1 MMHTIIKELLD
12 YEYLPENELEIL
24 LQSIEQI
31 SSDQIADFY
40 KTCVRQNVTHLA
52 AFSQIKE
59 TDFDSWEFDDQWEIM
74 QHLADLIK
82 YECGNFILIPSFLK
96 KEPIILL
103 AFVQVYFDTTEE
115 EKEIFKQVINENGL
129 DKDYEFIIDTFQ
141 YDDGSVAGIIA
152 DQSIKELRDY
162 QIESVKAYYNS
173 PKEIFLHDQAICSIP
188 EKFMNDFSFILEL
201 ISINPEIILSL
212 EDKWKENT
220 EICQIALAQNGMLL
234 QFLPDKIKD
243 NKDLAVTAISQNPKA
258 VEFISDNLTYEV
270 PFIKKVINH
279 NQAVLEYCNPRMK
292 HLYQNR

>member
-1 MMHTIIKELLD
+1 MHAIIKELL
-12 YEYLPENELEIL
+12 EYQDFTESKLEIL

-31 SSDQIADFY
+31 PSDQIADFY
-40 KTCVRQNVTHLA
+40 KTCVRQNVNHLA

-59 TDFDSWEFDDQWEIM
+59 SDFDSWDFDDQWEIM
-74 QHLADLIK
+74 QHLADIIK
-82 YECGNFILIPSFLK
+82 HECGNFILIPSFLK

-103 AFVQVYFDTTEE
+103 AFVQVYFDTTDE

-201 ISINPEIILSL
+201 ISINPEIIFSL
-212 EDKWKENT
+212 EDKWKKNT
-220 EICQIALAQNGMLL
+220 ELCESVLSKDGLL
-234 QFLPDKIKD
+234 LDFLPDKIKD
-243 NKDLAVTAISQNPKA
+243 DEDLAAIAISQNPKA
-258 VEFISDNLTYEV
+258 VQFISDNLTNKV
-270 PFIKKVINH
+270 PFIKRVINT
-279 NQAVLEYCNPRMK
+279 NPEVLEYCIPGMK
-292 HLYQNR
+292 HLFNDS

>member
-1 MMHTIIKELLD
+1 MHTIIKELL
-12 YEYLPENELEIL
+12 EYQDFNESKLEIL

-31 SSDQIADFY
+31 PSDQIADFY
-40 KTCVRQNVTHLA
+40 KTCVRQNVNHLA

-59 TDFDSWEFDDQWEIM
+59 SDFDSWDFDDQWEIM
-74 QHLADLIK
+74 QHLADIIK
-82 YECGNFILIPSFLK
+82 HECGNFILIPSFLK

-103 AFVQVYFDTTEE
+103 AFVQVYFDTTDEE
-115 EKEIFKQVINENGL
+115 IEIFKQVINENGL

-201 ISINPEIILSL
+201 ISINPEIIFSL
-212 EDKWKENT
+212 EDKWKKNT
-220 EICQIALAQNGMLL
+220 ELCESVLSKDGLL
-234 QFLPDKIKD
+234 LDFLPDKIKD
-243 NKDLAVTAISQNPKA
+243 DEDLAAIAISQNPKA
-258 VEFISDNLTYEV
+258 VLFISDNLTNKV
-270 PFIKKVINH
+270 PFIKRVINT
-279 NQAVLEYCNPRMK
+279 NPEVLEYCIPGMK
-292 HLYQNR
+292 HLFNNS

>member
-1 MMHTIIKELLD
+1 MHTIIKELL
-12 YEYLPENELEIL
+12 EYQDFPESKLEIL

-31 SSDQIADFY
+31 PSDQIADFY
-40 KTCVRQNVTHLA
+40 KTCVRQNVNHLA

-59 TDFDSWEFDDQWEIM
+59 SDFDSWDFDDQWEIM
-74 QHLADLIK
+74 QHLADIIK
-82 YECGNFILIPSFLK
+82 HECGNFILIPSFLK

-103 AFVQVYFDTTEE
+103 AFVQVYFDTTDE

-201 ISINPEIILSL
+201 ISINPKIIFSL
-212 EDKWKENT
+212 EDKWKKNT
-220 EICQIALAQNGMLL
+220 ELCESVLSKDGLL
-234 QFLPDKIKD
+234 LDFLPDKIKD
-243 NKDLAVTAISQNPKA
+243 DEDLAAIAISQNPKA
-258 VEFISDNLTYEV
+258 VQFISDNLTNKV
-270 PFIKKVINH
+270 PFIKRVINT
-279 NQAVLEYCNPRMK
+279 NPEVLEYCIPGMK
-292 HLYQNR
+292 HLFNNS

>member
-1 MMHTIIKELLD
+1 MHAIIKELL
-12 YEYLPENELEIL
+12 EYQDFTESKLEIL

-31 SSDQIADFY
+31 PSDQIADFY
-40 KTCVRQNVTHLA
+40 KTCVRQNVNHLA

-59 TDFDSWEFDDQWEIM
+59 SDFDSWDFDDQWEIM
-74 QHLADLIK
+74 QHLADIIK
-82 YECGNFILIPSFLK
+82 HECGNFILIPSFLK

-103 AFVQVYFDTTEE
+103 AFVQVYFDTTDE

-201 ISINPEIILSL
+201 ISINPEIIFSL
-212 EDKWKENT
+212 EDKWKKNT
-220 EICQIALAQNGMLL
+220 ELCESVLSKDGLL
-234 QFLPDKIKD
+234 LDFLPDKIKD
-243 NKDLAVTAISQNPKA
+243 DEDLAAIAISQNPKA
-258 VEFISDNLTYEV
+258 VQFISDNLTNKV
-270 PFIKKVINH
+270 PFIKRVINT
-279 NQAVLEYCNPRMK
+279 NPEVLEYCIPGMK
-292 HLYQNR
+292 HLFNNS

>member
-1 MMHTIIKELLD
+1 MHTIIKELL
-12 YEYLPENELEIL
+12 EYQDFTESKLEIL

-31 SSDQIADFY
+31 PSDQIADFY
-40 KTCVRQNVTHLA
+40 KTCVRQNVNHLA

-59 TDFDSWEFDDQWEIM
+59 SDFDSWDFDDQWEIM
-74 QHLADLIK
+74 QHLADIIK
-82 YECGNFILIPSFLK
+82 HECGNFILIPSFLK

-103 AFVQVYFDTTEE
+103 AFVQVYFDTTDEE
-115 EKEIFKQVINENGL
+115 IEIFKQVINENGL

-201 ISINPEIILSL
+201 ISINPEIIFSL
-212 EDKWKENT
+212 EDKWKKNT
-220 EICQIALAQNGMLL
+220 ELCESVLSKDGLL
-234 QFLPDKIKD
+234 LDFLPDKIKD
-243 NKDLAVTAISQNPKA
+243 DEDLAAIAISQNPKA
-258 VEFISDNLTYEV
+258 VLFISDNLTNKV
-270 PFIKKVINH
+270 PFIKRVINT
-279 NQAVLEYCNPRMK
+279 NPEVLEYCIPGMK
-292 HLYQNR
+292 HLFNNS

>member
-1 MMHTIIKELLD
+1 MHTIIKELL
-12 YEYLPENELEIL
+12 EYQDFPESKLEIL

-31 SSDQIADFY
+31 PSDQIADFY
-40 KTCVRQNVTHLA
+40 KTCVRQNVNHLA

-59 TDFDSWEFDDQWEIM
+59 SDFDSWDFDDQWEIM
-74 QHLADLIK
+74 QHLADIIK
-82 YECGNFILIPSFLK
+82 HECGNFILIPSFLK

-103 AFVQVYFDTTEE
+103 AFVQVYFDTTDE

-201 ISINPEIILSL
+201 ISINPKIIFSL
-212 EDKWKENT
+212 EDKWKKNT
-220 EICQIALAQNGMLL
+220 ELCESVLSKDGLL
-234 QFLPDKIKD
+234 LDFLPDKIKD
-243 NKDLAVTAISQNPKA
+243 DEDLAAIAISQNPKA
-258 VEFISDNLTYEV
+258 VLFISDNLTNKV
-270 PFIKKVINH
+270 PFIKRVINT
-279 NQAVLEYCNPRMK
+279 NPKVLEYCIPGMK
-292 HLYQNR
+292 HLFNNS

>member
-1 MMHTIIKELLD
+1 MHTIIKELL
-12 YEYLPENELEIL
+12 EYQDFNESKLEIL

-31 SSDQIADFY
+31 PSDQIADFY
-40 KTCVRQNVTHLA
+40 KTCVRQNVNHLA

-59 TDFDSWEFDDQWEIM
+59 SDFDSWDFDDQWEIM
-74 QHLADLIK
+74 QHLADIIK
-82 YECGNFILIPSFLK
+82 HECGNFILIPSFLK

-103 AFVQVYFDTTEE
+103 AFVQVYFDTTDE

-201 ISINPEIILSL
+201 IAIDPKIILSL
-212 EDKWKENT
+212 EDKWKKNT
-220 EICQIALAQNGMLL
+220 ELCESVLSKDGLL
-234 QFLPDKIKD
+234 LDFLPDKIKD
-243 NKDLAVTAISQNPKA
+243 DEDLAAIAISQNPKA
-258 VEFISDNLTYEV
+258 VQFISDNLTNKV
-270 PFIKKVINH
+270 PFIKRVINT
-279 NQAVLEYCNPRMK
+279 NPEVLEYCIPGMK
-292 HLYQNR
+292 HLFNNS

>member
-1 MMHTIIKELLD
+1 MHTIIKELL
-12 YEYLPENELEIL
+12 EYQDFPESKLETL

-31 SSDQIADFY
+31 PSDQIADFY
-40 KTCVRQNVTHLA
+40 KTCVRQNVNHLA

-59 TDFDSWEFDDQWEIM
+59 SDFDSWDFDDQWEIM
-74 QHLADLIK
+74 QHLADIIK
-82 YECGNFILIPSFLK
+82 HECGNFILIPSFLK
-96 KEPIILL
+96 KEPIVLL
-103 AFVQVYFDTTEE
+103 AFVQVYFDTTDE

-201 ISINPEIILSL
+201 ISINPKIIFSL
-212 EDKWKENT
+212 EDKWKKNT
-220 EICQIALAQNGMLL
+220 ELCESVLSKDGLL
-234 QFLPDKIKD
+234 LDFLPDKIKD
-243 NKDLAVTAISQNPKA
+243 DEDLAAIAISQNPKA
-258 VEFISDNLTYEV
+258 VLFISDNLTNKV
-270 PFIKKVINH
+270 PFIKRVINT
-279 NQAVLEYCNPRMK
+279 NPEVLEYCIPGMK
-292 HLYQNR
+292 HLFNNS

>member
-1 MMHTIIKELLD
+1 MHTIIKELL
-12 YEYLPENELEIL
+12 EYQDFPESKLEIL

-31 SSDQIADFY
+31 PSDQIADFY
-40 KTCVRQNVTHLA
+40 KTCVRQNVNHLA

-59 TDFDSWEFDDQWEIM
+59 SDFDSWDFDDQWEIM
-74 QHLADLIK
+74 QHLADIIK
-82 YECGNFILIPSFLK
+82 HECGNFILIPSFLK

-103 AFVQVYFDTTEE
+103 AFVQVYFDTTDE

-129 DKDYEFIIDTFQ
+129 DKDYEFIIDTFR

-152 DQSIKELRDY
+152 DQNIKELRDY

-173 PKEIFLHDQAICSIP
+173 PNEILLHDQVICTIP
-188 EKFMNDFSFILEL
+188 EKFMNDCSFILEL

-243 NKDLAVTAISQNPKA
+243 NKDLAVSAISQNPKA

-292 HLYQNR
+292 HLYQNI

>member
-1 MMHTIIKELLD
+1 MHTIIKELLD
-12 YEYLPENELEIL
+12 YEYFPESKLEIL

-31 SSDQIADFY
+31 PSDQIADFY

-59 TDFDSWEFDDQWEIM
+59 SDFDSWDFDDQWEIM

-103 AFVQVYFDTTEE
+103 AFVQVYFDTTDE

-129 DKDYEFIIDTFQ
+129 DKDYEFIIETFQ

-152 DQSIKELRDY
+152 DQSIKESRDY

-173 PKEIFLHDQAICSIP
+173 PNEILLHDQAICSIP
-188 EKFMNDFSFILEL
+188 DKFMNDFSFILEL

-220 EICQIALAQNGMLL
+220 EICEIALAKWN
-234 QFLPDKIKD
+234 
-243 NKDLAVTAISQNPKA
+243 VTTIFA
-258 VEFISDNLTYEV
+258 
-270 PFIKKVINH
+270 
-279 NQAVLEYCNPRMK
+279 
-292 HLYQNR
+292 YQN

>member
-1 MMHTIIKELLD
+1 MHTIIKELLD

-24 LQSIEQI
+24 IQSIEQI

-59 TDFDSWEFDDQWEIM
+59 SDFDSWEFEDQWEIM

-82 YECGNFILIPSFLK
+82 YECGNFILIPRFLK

-103 AFVQVYFDTTEE
+103 AFVQVYFDTTDE

-152 DQSIKELRDY
+152 DQSIKESRDY

-188 EKFMNDFSFILEL
+188 EKFMNDCSFILEL

-220 EICQIALAQNGMLL
+220 ELCEIALAQNGMLL

-243 NKDLAVTAISQNPKA
+243 NKDLAVTAISQNPQA
-258 VEFISDNLTYEV
+258 VEFISDNLTYEIH
-270 PFIKKVINH
+270 FIKKIINN
-279 NQAVLEYCNPRMK
+279 NQAVLEYCIPRMK
-292 HLYQNR
+292 YLYQNG

>member
-1 MMHTIIKELLD
+1 MHTIIKELL
-12 YEYLPENELEIL
+12 EYQDFTESKLEIL

-31 SSDQIADFY
+31 PSDQIADFY
-40 KTCVRQNVTHLA
+40 KTCVRQNVNHLA

-59 TDFDSWEFDDQWEIM
+59 SDFDSWDFDDQWEIM
-74 QHLADLIK
+74 QHLADIIK
-82 YECGNFILIPSFLK
+82 HECGNFILIPSFLK

-103 AFVQVYFDTTEE
+103 AFVQVYFDTTDE

-201 ISINPEIILSL
+201 IAIDPKIILSL
-212 EDKWKENT
+212 EDKWKKNT
-220 EICQIALAQNGMLL
+220 ELCESVLSKDGLL
-234 QFLPDKIKD
+234 LDFLPDKIKD
-243 NKDLAVTAISQNPKA
+243 DEDLAAIAISQNPKA
-258 VEFISDNLTYEV
+258 VLFISDNLTNKV
-270 PFIKKVINH
+270 PFIKRVINT
-279 NQAVLEYCNPRMK
+279 NPEVLEYCIPGMK
-292 HLYQNR
+292 HLFNNS

>member
-1 MMHTIIKELLD
+1 MHVIIKELL
-12 YEYLPENELEIL
+12 EYQDFNESKLEIL

-31 SSDQIADFY
+31 PSDQIADFY
-40 KTCVRQNVTHLA
+40 KTCVRQNVNHLA

-59 TDFDSWEFDDQWEIM
+59 SDFDSWDFDDQWEIM
-74 QHLADLIK
+74 QHLADIIK
-82 YECGNFILIPSFLK
+82 HECGNFILIPSFLK

-103 AFVQVYFDTTEE
+103 AFVQVYFDTTDE

-201 ISINPEIILSL
+201 ISINPEIIFSL
-212 EDKWKENT
+212 EDKWKKNT
-220 EICQIALAQNGMLL
+220 ELCESVLSKDGLL
-234 QFLPDKIKD
+234 LDFLPDKIKD
-243 NKDLAVTAISQNPKA
+243 DEDLAAIAISQNPKA
-258 VEFISDNLTYEV
+258 VQFISDNLTNKV
-270 PFIKKVINH
+270 PFIKRVINT
-279 NQAVLEYCNPRMK
+279 NPEVLEYCIPGMK
-292 HLYQNR
+292 HLFNNS

>member
-1 MMHTIIKELLD
+1 MFHNITESLKNEDLSAT
-12 YEYLPENELEIL
+12 ELETIL
-24 LQSIEQI
+24 HSFEQI
-31 SSDQIADFY
+31 PSNQVANFY
-40 KTCVRQNVTHLA
+40 KSLVVDDVKYIA

-59 TDFDSWEFDDQWEIM
+59 SDFNSWEFDDQWGII
-74 QHLADLIK
+74 QHLAFLIEEWSEDFSLIPAFLRK
-82 YECGNFILIPSFLK
+82 EPFILF
-96 KEPIILL
+96 
-103 AFVQVYFDTTEE
+103 AFIRVYFDRTDEE
-115 EKEIFKQVINENGL
+115 ITLFKQVIKENGL
-129 DKDYEFIIDTFQ
+129 DKDYEFIIETFQ

-152 DQSIKELRDY
+152 DQSIKESRDY

-173 PKEIFLHDQAICSIP
+173 PNEILLHDQAICSIP
-188 EKFMNDFSFILEL
+188 DKFMNDFSFILEL

>member
-1 MMHTIIKELLD
+1 MHTIIKELLD

-31 SSDQIADFY
+31 PSDQIADFY

-59 TDFDSWEFDDQWEIM
+59 SDFDSWEFDDQWEIM
-74 QHLADLIK
+74 QYLADLIK
-82 YECGNFILIPSFLK
+82 YECGNFILIPNFLK

-129 DKDYEFIIDTFQ
+129 DKDYEFIIETFQ

-152 DQSIKELRDY
+152 DQSIKESRDY

-173 PKEIFLHDQAICSIP
+173 PNEILLHDQAICSIP
-188 EKFMNDFSFILEL
+188 DKFMNDFSFILEL

-220 EICQIALAQNGMLL
+220 ELCENVLAQNGMLL
-234 QFLPDKIKD
+234 QFLPIKIKD
-243 NKDLAVTAISQNPKA
+243 NEDLAVTAISQNPQA
-258 VEFISDNLTYEV
+258 VEFISDNLTYEI
-270 PFIKKVINH
+270 PFI
-279 NQAVLEYCNPRMK
+279 
-292 HLYQNR
+292 

>member
-1 MMHTIIKELLD
+1 MHTIIKELL
-12 YEYLPENELEIL
+12 EYQDFPESKLEIL

-31 SSDQIADFY
+31 PSDQIADFY
-40 KTCVRQNVTHLA
+40 KTCVRQNVNHLA

-59 TDFDSWEFDDQWEIM
+59 SDFDSWDFDDQWEIM
-74 QHLADLIK
+74 QHLADIIK
-82 YECGNFILIPSFLK
+82 HECGNFILIPSFLK

-103 AFVQVYFDTTEE
+103 AFVQVYFDTTDE

-201 ISINPEIILSL
+201 ISINPEIIFSL
-212 EDKWKENT
+212 EDKWKKNT
-220 EICQIALAQNGMLL
+220 ELCESVLSKDGLL
-234 QFLPDKIKD
+234 LDFLPDKIKD
-243 NKDLAVTAISQNPKA
+243 DEDLAAIAISQNPKA
-258 VEFISDNLTYEV
+258 VLFISDNLTNKV
-270 PFIKKVINH
+270 PFIKRVINT
-279 NQAVLEYCNPRMK
+279 NPEVLEYCIPGMK
-292 HLYQNR
+292 HLFNNS

>member
-1 MMHTIIKELLD
+1 
-12 YEYLPENELEIL
+12 
-24 LQSIEQI
+24 
-31 SSDQIADFY
+31 
-40 KTCVRQNVTHLA
+40 VRQNVNHLA

-59 TDFDSWEFDDQWEIM
+59 SDFDSWDFDDQWEIM
-74 QHLADLIK
+74 QHLADIIK
-82 YECGNFILIPSFLK
+82 HECGNFILIPSFLK

-103 AFVQVYFDTTEE
+103 AFVQVYFDTTDE

-201 ISINPEIILSL
+201 ISINPEIIFSL
-212 EDKWKENT
+212 EDKWKKNT
-220 EICQIALAQNGMLL
+220 ELCESVLSKDGLL
-234 QFLPDKIKD
+234 LDFLPDKIKD
-243 NKDLAVTAISQNPKA
+243 DEDLAAIAISQNPKA
-258 VEFISDNLTYEV
+258 VQFISDNLTNKV
-270 PFIKKVINH
+270 PFIKRVINT
-279 NQAVLEYCNPRMK
+279 NPEVLEYCIPGMK
-292 HLYQNR
+292 HLFNNS

>member
-1 MMHTIIKELLD
+1 MHVIIKELL
-12 YEYLPENELEIL
+12 EYQDFNESKLEIL

-31 SSDQIADFY
+31 PSDQIADFY
-40 KTCVRQNVTHLA
+40 KTCVRQNVNHLA

-59 TDFDSWEFDDQWEIM
+59 SDFDSWDFDDQWEIM
-74 QHLADLIK
+74 QHLADIIK
-82 YECGNFILIPSFLK
+82 HECGNFILIPSFLK

-103 AFVQVYFDTTEE
+103 AFVQVYFDTTDE

-201 ISINPEIILSL
+201 ISINPEIIFSL
-212 EDKWKENT
+212 EDKWKKNT
-220 EICQIALAQNGMLL
+220 ELCESVLSKDGLL
-234 QFLPDKIKD
+234 LDFLPDKIKD
-243 NKDLAVTAISQNPKA
+243 DEDLAAIAISQNPKA
-258 VEFISDNLTYEV
+258 VLFISDNLTNKV
-270 PFIKKVINH
+270 PFIKRVINT
-279 NQAVLEYCNPRMK
+279 NPEVLEYCIPGMK
-292 HLYQNR
+292 HLFNNS

>member
-1 MMHTIIKELLD
+1 MHTIIKELL
-12 YEYLPENELEIL
+12 EYQDFNESKLEIL

-31 SSDQIADFY
+31 PSDQIADFY
-40 KTCVRQNVTHLA
+40 KTCVRQNVNHLA

-59 TDFDSWEFDDQWEIM
+59 SDFDSWDFDDQWEIM
-74 QHLADLIK
+74 QHLADIIK
-82 YECGNFILIPSFLK
+82 HECGNFILIPSFLK

-103 AFVQVYFDTTEE
+103 AFVQVYFDTTDE

-201 ISINPEIILSL
+201 ISINPEIIFSL
-212 EDKWKENT
+212 EDKWKKNT
-220 EICQIALAQNGMLL
+220 ELCESVLSKDGLL
-234 QFLPDKIKD
+234 LDFLPDKIKD
-243 NKDLAVTAISQNPKA
+243 DEDLAAIAISQNPKA
-258 VEFISDNLTYEV
+258 VLFISDNLTNKV
-270 PFIKKVINH
+270 PFIKRVINT
-279 NQAVLEYCNPRMK
+279 NPEVLEYCIPGMK
-292 HLYQNR
+292 HLFNNS

>member
-1 MMHTIIKELLD
+1 MHTIIKELL
-12 YEYLPENELEIL
+12 EYQDFNESKLEIL

-31 SSDQIADFY
+31 PSDQIADFY
-40 KTCVRQNVTHLA
+40 KTCVRQNVNHLA

-59 TDFDSWEFDDQWEIM
+59 SDFDSWDFDDQWEIM
-74 QHLADLIK
+74 QHLADIIK
-82 YECGNFILIPSFLK
+82 HECGNFILIPSFLK

-103 AFVQVYFDTTEE
+103 AFVQVYFDTTDE

-201 ISINPEIILSL
+201 ISINPEIIFSL
-212 EDKWKENT
+212 EDKWKKNT
-220 EICQIALAQNGMLL
+220 ELCESVLSKDGLL
-234 QFLPDKIKD
+234 LDFLPDKIKD
-243 NKDLAVTAISQNPKA
+243 DEDLAAIAISQNPKA
-258 VEFISDNLTYEV
+258 VQFISDNLTNKV
-270 PFIKKVINH
+270 PFIKRVINT
-279 NQAVLEYCNPRMK
+279 NPEVLEYCIPGMK
-292 HLYQNR
+292 HLFNNS

>member
-1 MMHTIIKELLD
+1 MHTIIKELL
-12 YEYLPENELEIL
+12 EYQDFPESKLEIL

-31 SSDQIADFY
+31 PSDQIADFY
-40 KTCVRQNVTHLA
+40 KTCVRQNVNHLA

-59 TDFDSWEFDDQWEIM
+59 SDFDSWDFDDQWEIM
-74 QHLADLIK
+74 QHLADIIK
-82 YECGNFILIPSFLK
+82 HECGNFILIPSFLK
-96 KEPIILL
+96 KEPIVLL
-103 AFVQVYFDTTEE
+103 AFVQVYFDTTDE

-201 ISINPEIILSL
+201 ISINPKIIFSL
-212 EDKWKENT
+212 EDKWKKNT
-220 EICQIALAQNGMLL
+220 ELCESVLSKDGLL
-234 QFLPDKIKD
+234 LDFLPDKIKD
-243 NKDLAVTAISQNPKA
+243 DEDLAAIAISQNPKA
-258 VEFISDNLTYEV
+258 VLFISDNLTNKV
-270 PFIKKVINH
+270 PFIKRVINT
-279 NQAVLEYCNPRMK
+279 NPEVLEYCIPGMK
-292 HLYQNR
+292 HLFNNS

>member
-1 MMHTIIKELLD
+1 MHTIIKELL
-12 YEYLPENELEIL
+12 EYQDFNESKLEIL

-31 SSDQIADFY
+31 PSDQIADFY
-40 KTCVRQNVTHLA
+40 KTCVRQNVNHLA

-59 TDFDSWEFDDQWEIM
+59 SDFDSWDFDDQWEIM
-74 QHLADLIK
+74 QHLADIIK
-82 YECGNFILIPSFLK
+82 HECGNFILIPSFLK

-103 AFVQVYFDTTEE
+103 AFVQVYFDTTDEE
-115 EKEIFKQVINENGL
+115 IEIFKQVINENGL

-201 ISINPEIILSL
+201 ISINPEIIFSL
-212 EDKWKENT
+212 EDKWKKNT
-220 EICQIALAQNGMLL
+220 ELCESVLSKDGLL
-234 QFLPDKIKD
+234 LDFLPDKIKD
-243 NKDLAVTAISQNPKA
+243 DEDLAAIAISQNPKA
-258 VEFISDNLTYEV
+258 VQFISDNLTNKV
-270 PFIKKVINH
+270 PFIKRVINT
-279 NQAVLEYCNPRMK
+279 NPEVLEYCIPGMK
-292 HLYQNR
+292 HLFNNS

>member
-1 MMHTIIKELLD
+1 MHTIIKELL
-12 YEYLPENELEIL
+12 EYQDFTESKLEIL

-31 SSDQIADFY
+31 PSDQIADFY
-40 KTCVRQNVTHLA
+40 KTCVRQNVNHLA

-59 TDFDSWEFDDQWEIM
+59 SDFDSWDFDDQWEIM
-74 QHLADLIK
+74 QHLADIIK
-82 YECGNFILIPSFLK
+82 HECGNFILIPSFLK

-103 AFVQVYFDTTEE
+103 AFVQVYFDTTDE

-201 ISINPEIILSL
+201 ISINPEIIFSL
-212 EDKWKENT
+212 EDKWKKNT
-220 EICQIALAQNGMLL
+220 ELCESVLSKDGLL
-234 QFLPDKIKD
+234 LDFLPDKIKD
-243 NKDLAVTAISQNPKA
+243 DEDLAAIAISQNPKA
-258 VEFISDNLTYEV
+258 VLFISDNLTNKV
-270 PFIKKVINH
+270 PFIKRVINT
-279 NQAVLEYCNPRMK
+279 NPEVLEYCIPGMK
-292 HLYQNR
+292 HLFNNS

>member
-1 MMHTIIKELLD
+1 MHTIIKELLD

-31 SSDQIADFY
+31 PSDQIADFY

-59 TDFDSWEFDDQWEIM
+59 SDFDSWEFDDQWEIM

-129 DKDYEFIIDTFQ
+129 DKDYEFIIETFQ

-152 DQSIKELRDY
+152 DQSIKESRDY

-173 PKEIFLHDQAICSIP
+173 PNEILLHDQAICSIP
-188 EKFMNDFSFILEL
+188 DKFMNDFSFILEL

>member
-1 MMHTIIKELLD
+1 MHTIIKELL
-12 YEYLPENELEIL
+12 EYQDFPESKLEIL

-31 SSDQIADFY
+31 PSDQIADFY
-40 KTCVRQNVTHLA
+40 KTCVRQNVNHLA

-59 TDFDSWEFDDQWEIM
+59 SDFDSWDFDDQWEIM
-74 QHLADLIK
+74 QHLADIIK
-82 YECGNFILIPSFLK
+82 HECGNFILIPSFLK

-103 AFVQVYFDTTEE
+103 AFVQVYFDTTDE

-201 ISINPEIILSL
+201 ISINPEIIFSL
-212 EDKWKENT
+212 EDKWKKNT
-220 EICQIALAQNGMLL
+220 ELCESVLSKDGLL
-234 QFLPDKIKD
+234 LDFLPDKIKD
-243 NKDLAVTAISQNPKA
+243 DEDLAAIAISQNPKA
-258 VEFISDNLTYEV
+258 VQFISDNLTNKV
-270 PFIKKVINH
+270 PFIKRVINT
-279 NQAVLEYCNPRMK
+279 NPEVLEYCIPGMK
-292 HLYQNR
+292 HLFNNS

>member
-1 MMHTIIKELLD
+1 MHTIIKELL
-12 YEYLPENELEIL
+12 EYQDFPESKLEIL

-31 SSDQIADFY
+31 PSDQIADFY
-40 KTCVRQNVTHLA
+40 KTCVRQNVNHLA

-59 TDFDSWEFDDQWEIM
+59 SDFDSWDFDDQWEIM
-74 QHLADLIK
+74 QHLADIIK
-82 YECGNFILIPSFLK
+82 HECGNFILIPSFLK

-103 AFVQVYFDTTEE
+103 AFVQVYFDTTDE

-201 ISINPEIILSL
+201 ISINPKIIFSL
-212 EDKWKENT
+212 EDKWKKNT
-220 EICQIALAQNGMLL
+220 ELCESVLSKDGLL
-234 QFLPDKIKD
+234 LDFLPDKIKD
-243 NKDLAVTAISQNPKA
+243 DEDLAAIAISQNPKA
-258 VEFISDNLTYEV
+258 VLFISDNLTNKV
-270 PFIKKVINH
+270 PFIKRVINT
-279 NQAVLEYCNPRMK
+279 NPEVLEYCIPGMK
-292 HLYQNR
+292 HLFNNS